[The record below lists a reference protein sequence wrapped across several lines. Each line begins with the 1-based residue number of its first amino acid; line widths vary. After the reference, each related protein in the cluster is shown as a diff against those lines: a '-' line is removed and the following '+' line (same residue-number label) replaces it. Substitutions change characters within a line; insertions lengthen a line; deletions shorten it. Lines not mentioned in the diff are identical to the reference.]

1 MSKKQQISIP
11 HIALEVNNSCNQKCI
26 FCYNH
31 IPHNNKNKG
40 SNYIKLKKVLKQVY
54 SHANVDSIT
63 FTGGEPL
70 IEERLPELVL
80 FAKMKNSLTTII
92 SNGTLFSD
100 QIINNLV
107 LIKNDL
113 FQLPIHSFS
122 AEIHDKMTGLTGSHE
137 KSVIA
142 LQKLKAKKANVVA
155 VIVLT
160 SQNAETISKTI
171 DFIINLGIKQ
181 ISVDRYN
188 IGGVNK
194 KTADKILPDINL
206 LKKTYLLINSKAK
219 DLKLN
224 ITSNVCT
231 PHCVINPAEYPFI
244 RFGNCPEN
252 PLHFP
257 LTLDISG
264 NVRVCNHSP
273 IITGN
278 IFKQDFPDIL
288 NTPYVKSWNTNIPEY
303 CKNCKLWSICR
314 GGCRAASEQ
323 NGMNNKSVDPI
334 VSILKNY

>member
-1 MSKKQQISIP
+1 MAKRKIISIP
-11 HIALEVNNSCNQKCI
+11 HIALEINNSCNQNCV

-31 IPHNNKNKG
+31 VPHNNDNNE
-40 SNYIKLKKVLKQVY
+40 SNFSRLKEVLKKVFSQ
-54 SHANVDSIT
+54 SNVDSIT

-70 IEERLPELVL
+70 LEERLAELVL

-100 QIINNLV
+100 QKINELL

-113 FQLPIHSFS
+113 FQLPIHSYS
-122 AEIHDKMTGLTGSHE
+122 AEIHDKMTGLLGSHE
-137 KSVIA
+137 KSVNTI
-142 LQKLKAKKANVVA
+142 QKLKDKKANVVA

-171 DFIINLGIKQ
+171 DFIVKLGIKQ

-188 IGGVNK
+188 IGGKNK
-194 KTADKILPDINL
+194 DIACKILPDLNL
-206 LKKTYLLINSKAK
+206 LEKTYLLINNKAK
-219 DLKLN
+219 DINLN

-231 PHCVINPAEYPFI
+231 PHCIINPADYPHI

-252 PLHFP
+252 PSHFP
-257 LTLDISG
+257 ITIDSTG

-273 IITGN
+273 VIAGN
-278 IFKQDFPDIL
+278 IFKQNISEIIESV
-288 NTPYVKSWNTNIPEY
+288 YVKSWNLNIPEY
-303 CKNCKLWSICR
+303 CKNCKLWHVCR

-323 NGMNNKSVDPI
+323 IGNDNNYADPI
-334 VSILKNY
+334 ISLFK